1 MIGRSRTVLA
11 AAVLL
16 LAAAGWRIADARPS
30 GPAFDHDKHVGLFP
44 GSCTTCHLGA
54 AEEGSAIWPTAANCA
69 TCHDGTVEAVVEWTP
84 PTSSPPTNLRFAHA
98 SHRRETRDSVPCATC
113 HQPDG
118 PRGAVTRGRAE
129 DCVDCHE
136 PGMPHLAATDRECA
150 RCHVPLAQAVALPEA
165 RIAAFPA
172 PPSHDSADFAFAGHG
187 RLATASR
194 GGRRPQ
200 PVAASCSTCHA
211 REFCLLCHVNA
222 PEVAAIQ
229 ALAPDQRSLL
239 LHAELE
245 APASHGA
252 ATFVTAHGGAADRAG
267 ATCATCHTQ
276 PSCTACHV
284 APAPGA
290 VRALPMPGAGR
301 AAGAV
306 VSRTPPVSHTAAF
319 REGHGPD
326 ASSQPQACAT
336 CHVRTECLTCHR
348 GGPSTG
354 AEYHPAGFLTRHPA
368 AAYSR
373 QTSCAD
379 CHNTQQFCVT
389 CHAQAGLG
397 ARNTL
402 QAGPYH
408 DAKGAFLV
416 GHGQAARQSLE
427 SCVSCHVERDCT
439 VCHSAQGGRRFNP
452 HGPGFDAERLRR
464 RNPEMCIA
472 CHGRAIP
479 GMS

>member
-1 MIGRSRTVLA
+1 MTSYGVDASYRPEAGWRFDLSGSTYHEDRDRPDA
-11 AAVLL
+11 AAISWDQVRLSARFSFL
-16 LAAAGWRIADARPS
+16 IGSSADRLPLPRAVRGARHDRAFAHGARRRRPAAGRCGWRIADARPS
-30 GPAFDHDKHVGLFP
+30 GPAFDHDEHVGLFP

-69 TCHDGTVEAVVEWTP
+69 TCHDGTVEAVVEWAP

-136 PGMPHLAATDRECA
+136 PGVPHLAATDRECA

-172 PPSHDSADFAFAGHG
+172 PPSHDSAEFAFAGHG

-200 PVAASCSTCHA
+200 PVSASCSTCHA

-229 ALAPDQRSLL
+229 ALAPDRRSLL

-284 APAPGA
+284 APAPGRCGRCRCREPDA
-290 VRALPMPGAGR
+290 PRAPSSPVRHR
-301 AAGAV
+301 SV
-306 VSRTPPVSHTAAF
+306 TPPRSARDTA
-319 REGHGPD
+319 P
-326 ASSQPQACAT
+326 T
-336 CHVRTECLTCHR
+336 
-348 GGPSTG
+348 
-354 AEYHPAGFLTRHPA
+354 
-368 AAYSR
+368 
-373 QTSCAD
+373 
-379 CHNTQQFCVT
+379 
-389 CHAQAGLG
+389 
-397 ARNTL
+397 
-402 QAGPYH
+402 
-408 DAKGAFLV
+408 
-416 GHGQAARQSLE
+416 
-427 SCVSCHVERDCT
+427 
-439 VCHSAQGGRRFNP
+439 
-452 HGPGFDAERLRR
+452 RR
-464 RNPEMCIA
+464 RNRRPA
-472 CHGRAIP
+472 RPATSAP
-479 GMS
+479 SA

>member
-1 MIGRSRTVLA
+1 MSRRRAVVVMPTLL
-11 AAVLL
+11 VLL
-16 LAAAGWRIADARPS
+16 LAAWRLADARSTAPQ
-30 GPAFDHDKHVGLFP
+30 FDHAEHAKLFP

-54 AEEGSAIWPTAANCA
+54 ATEGTAIWPTAASCA
-69 TCHDGTVEAVVEWTP
+69 TCHDGTVETRVEWQP
-84 PTSSPPTNLRFAHA
+84 PTSVPPTNLRFTHQE
-98 SHRRETRDSVPCATC
+98 HRAETRDSVPCASC
-113 HQPDG
+113 HVSADAPTVVH
-118 PRGAVTRGRAE
+118 RGEAQE
-129 DCVDCHE
+129 CVDCHE
-136 PGMPHLAATDRECA
+136 PGVAHLAATDRECA
-150 RCHVPLAQAVALPEA
+150 RCHVPLTEAVALPDA
-165 RIAAFPA
+165 RIAAFEA
-172 PPSHDSADFAFAGHG
+172 PPSHDSATFGFAGHG
-187 RLATASR
+187 PLAKALT
-194 GGRRPQ
+194 GGRRP

-211 REFCLLCHVNA
+211 REFCLVCHVNA
-222 PEVAAIQ
+222 PEVEAIQ
-229 ALAPDQRSLL
+229 ALGPDRRSLL
-239 LHAELE
+239 LHAELVS
-245 APASHGA
+245 PPSHAA
-252 ATFVTAHGGAADRAG
+252 ATFVTAHGKAASRGD
-267 ATCATCHTQ
+267 ATCASCHAQ

-284 APAPGA
+284 APGP
-290 VRALPMPGAGR
+290 REIRDLPMPGPGR
-301 AAGAV
+301 GPGAEIT
-306 VSRTPPVSHTAAF
+306 RAPPVSHTTAF

-336 CHVRTECLTCHR
+336 CHVRTDCLNCHR
-348 GGPSTG
+348 GGPSTAG
-354 AEYHPAGFLTRHPA
+354 DYHPAGFLTRHPS

-373 QTSCAD
+373 QTSCSD

-402 QAGPYH
+402 NAGPYH
-408 DAKGAFLV
+408 DAKGTFIV

-479 GMS
+479 GAP